1 MKHRHIRTTH
11 EEERTR
17 EGGAFVVRGNFARC
31 NDLIW
36 ILGGCRTLGSALLG
50 ACESAASTTAAD
62 FIVQRRSVAAML
74 TRSTLTFSLAH
85 SQEVDH
91 YCPVARKKRELEL
104 GAAAACNTFVSTV
117 EQIEDDGIG

>member
-36 ILGGCRTLGSALLG
+36 ILGCSLLAAWALLG

-62 FIVQRRSVAAML
+62 FIVQRRSVGCRDAHSLDAHVLARSL
-74 TRSTLTFSLAH
+74 TRRKSTITVLLLERKGSL
-85 SQEVDH
+85 
-91 YCPVARKKRELEL
+91 L
-104 GAAAACNTFVSTV
+104 GASAGM
-117 EQIEDDGIG
+117 QYIR